1 MISRVCALAMSGA
14 MLASSFLT
22 VAVHADSK
30 DADSNMNKKKISL
43 TDLSAK
49 QLKELVKAIQTNA
62 KTDDFSRDQFEKL
75 LNLASSDDFMSKADN
90 ADMTTRNE
98 FKRTVKKD
106 KKLLQQ
112 DSDQKIKSA
121 VEKEAK
127 KSLKSKDAKKDEKI
141 DFDKEAKA
149 LKAEMIKVDKASK
162 KNLNALIEKTKGL
175 LDKMPVSARLNV
187 QIALNNAQNVS
198 AALNATP
205 QAIGD
210 SEQALIKALDLA
222 GYKVKIGGEE
232 MTSDVDISKK
242 EADDADKENKDLADD
257 KDADKAD
264 TADSGVLADDSDAY
278 DGADDNSFADQGA
291 GDYAGSGDV
300 YGGSAVDDGAVDAAQ
315 DASSLAGEA
324 ASDNDNGLYQY
335 DPNSGENQDINDTDD
350 KDNVE
355 IGQKDTND
363 TLQGAIDAADSQ
375 DTKLKLIL
383 AGGSSDILDNL
394 VNKAKLAKESGN
406 ADQQKQAYDDLMQA
420 LNTVNVNAKAGLV
433 KEAQALTAADTT
445 NWSPEKANLVKA
457 AVQLAN
463 TVSAN
468 PDASFGDI
476 VQAESAAMNLLDHA
490 SLNKESAQAAAQA
503 SAINSNLANNAS
515 VAATGKDAIGNSTM
529 NAMRMINREGSRKV
543 IAETAGD
550 LGKTA
555 IDAQKQAVL
564 SAAPHVSD
572 KAVAA
577 SMPSAK
583 AVASAVNHAASANHA
598 ASNASSSASHASA
611 PAGNSH
617 K

>member
-1 MISRVCALAMSGA
+1 MKKNKKMISRVCALAMSGA

-22 VAVHADSK
+22 VTVHADSK
-30 DADSNMNKKKISL
+30 DADSDVNKKKISL

-112 DSDQKIKSA
+112 DTDQKIKSA

-127 KSLKSKDAKKDEKI
+127 KSLKSKDVKKDEKI
-141 DFDKEAKA
+141 DFDKEAKE

-210 SEQALIKALDLA
+210 SQQALIKALDLA

-232 MTSDVDISKK
+232 MTSDVDITKK
-242 EADDADKENKDLADD
+242 EADDADKKNKDLADD
-257 KDADKAD
+257 KDADSAD
-264 TADSGVLADDSDAY
+264 AAGSGVLADDSDAY
-278 DGADDNSFADQGA
+278 DGADDNSFNDQGA
-291 GDYAGSGDV
+291 GDYADSGNV
-300 YGGSAVDDGAVDAAQ
+300 YGGGAVDDGAVDAAQ
-315 DASSLAGEA
+315 DASDLAGEA

-335 DPNSGENQDINDTDD
+335 DPNSDENQDINDTDD

-355 IGQKDTND
+355 IGQKDTDD

-433 KEAQALTAADTT
+433 KEAQALTKADTT

-572 KAVAA
+572 KAAVA

-583 AVASAVNHAASANHA
+583 AVASAAAHAT
-598 ASNASSSASHASA
+598 SNASSSASHASA

>member
-1 MISRVCALAMSGA
+1 MKKNKKMISRVCALAMSGA

-30 DADSNMNKKKISL
+30 DADNDVNKKKISL

-62 KTDDFSRDQFEKL
+62 QTEDFSRDQFEKL

-112 DSDQKIKSA
+112 DTDQKIKSA

-127 KSLKSKDAKKDEKI
+127 KSLKSKDVKKDEKI
-141 DFDKEAKA
+141 DFDKEAKE

-175 LDKMPVSARLNV
+175 LDKMPVSAKLNV

-210 SEQALIKALDLA
+210 SQQALIKALDLA
-222 GYKVKIGGEE
+222 GYKVKIDGEE
-232 MTSDVDISKK
+232 MTSDVDITKK
-242 EADDADKENKDLADD
+242 EADDADKKNKDLADD
-257 KDADKAD
+257 KDADSAD
-264 TADSGVLADDSDAY
+264 DSGSGILADDSDAY
-278 DGADDNSFADQGA
+278 DGADDNSFNDQGA
-291 GDYAGSGDV
+291 GDYAGSGNV
-300 YGGSAVDDGAVDAAQ
+300 YGGGAVDDGTVDAAQ
-315 DASSLAGEA
+315 DASDLAGESA
-324 ASDNDNGLYQY
+324 ADSDNGLYQY
-335 DPNSGENQDINDTDD
+335 DPNSAENQDIDDNDD
-350 KDNVE
+350 KDNIE

-363 TLQGAIDAADSQ
+363 TLQGAIDVADSQ

-383 AGGSSDILDNL
+383 AGGNSDILDNL
-394 VNKAKLAKESGN
+394 VNKAKLAKESGD

-433 KEAQALTAADTT
+433 KEAQALTKADTT
-445 NWSPEKANLVKA
+445 NWSPEKANLAKA

-515 VAATGKDAIGNSTM
+515 VAATGKNAIGNSTM

-555 IDAQKQAVL
+555 IDTQKQAVL

-583 AVASAVNHAASANHA
+583 SVASAVNHA